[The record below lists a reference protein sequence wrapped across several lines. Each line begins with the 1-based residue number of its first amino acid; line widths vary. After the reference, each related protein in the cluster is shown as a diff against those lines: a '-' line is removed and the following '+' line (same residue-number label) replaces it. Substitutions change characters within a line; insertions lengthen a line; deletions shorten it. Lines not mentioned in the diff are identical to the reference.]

1 MGLETA
7 SYISELQPAN
17 PDPTDL
23 VSQGDDHIRMIKEVL
38 QNNFPNLSAA
48 AVTPTTTEFNFL
60 DGVTSAIQTQLN
72 ALGAEIDAV
81 DAAKLNLTGG
91 TMTGVILNDPGITF
105 PPVDDDEH
113 VTKKYV
119 DLFLPL
125 EGGVLV
131 GPGAQIE
138 NPNLPL
144 GDDDLT
150 NKKYVDDSI
159 EAATPLIR
167 RQQPLFDLVNKSTV
181 WTSAVVFD
189 PVTEKVIGYEYMLRN
204 KVTQVGYL
212 PGDMVNWPL
221 NVNGGSANPAPTIYY
236 DSVGHVAFAMDDYP
250 KIWAKATFP
259 STAAPASLT
268 TLLVGY
274 WQVQLTVLVMKL

>member
-7 SYISELQPAN
+7 SFISQLDPAN

-23 VSQGDDHIRMIKEVL
+23 VSQGDDHIRMVKEVL

-48 AVTPTTTEFNFL
+48 AITPTTNEFNYL
-60 DGVTSAIQTQLN
+60 DGVTSSIQTQLDT
-72 ALGAEIDAV
+72 LSAEIDAV
-81 DAAKLNLTGG
+81 DDAKLNLTGG

-119 DLFLPL
+119 DLFIPL
-125 EGGVLV
+125 EGGTLV
-131 GPGAQIE
+131 GPAAQIE

-159 EAATPLIR
+159 EAATPLMR
-167 RQQPLFDLVNKSTV
+167 RMLPVFDLINKSTTWSSSV
-181 WTSAVVFD
+181 IFD
-189 PVTEKVIGYEYMLRN
+189 PTTEKVVGYEYVLVN
-204 KVTQVGYL
+204 KVTQAAYL
-212 PGDMVNWPL
+212 PGDIVNWPL
-221 NVNGGSANPAPTIYY
+221 NVNGTSNNPAPAIYY
-236 DSVGHVAFAMDDYP
+236 DSVGHIAFAMDDYP
-250 KIWAKATFP
+250 RLFPKATYP
-259 STAAPASLT
+259 STAAPAAQVT
-268 TLLVGY
+268 ALVGY
-274 WQVQLTVLVMKL
+274 WSVQVTVLVLKK

>member
-7 SYISELQPAN
+7 SFISQLDRAN

-23 VSQGDDHIRMIKEVL
+23 VSQGDDHLRMIKKVL
-38 QNNFPNLSAA
+38 QNNFPNLSDA
-48 AVTPTTTEFNFL
+48 AVTPTTAEFNFL

-81 DAAKLNLTGG
+81 DAAKLDLAGG

-125 EGGVLV
+125 EGGTLV
-131 GPGAQIE
+131 GPAAQIE

-159 EAATPLIR
+159 EAATPLMR
-167 RQQPLFDLVNKSTV
+167 REQPLFDLVNKSTT

-189 PVTEKVIGYEYMLRN
+189 PETEIVVGYEYVLRN
-204 KVTQVGYL
+204 KVTKAAYL
-212 PGDMVNWPL
+212 PGDIVNWPL
-221 NVNGGSANPAPTIYY
+221 NVNGGSTNPVPTIYY

-250 KIWAKATFP
+250 KIWTKATFP

-268 TLLVGY
+268 TLSVGY